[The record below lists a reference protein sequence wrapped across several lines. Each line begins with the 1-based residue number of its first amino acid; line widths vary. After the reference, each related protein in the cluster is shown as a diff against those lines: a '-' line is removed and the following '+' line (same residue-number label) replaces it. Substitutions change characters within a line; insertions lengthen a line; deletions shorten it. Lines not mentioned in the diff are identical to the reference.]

1 MRHRLSRVKLG
12 WVLAAL
18 GCSCAS
24 CAPDAPGAP
33 QPTARS
39 VAAITSG
46 TPDTGDLAVAALVG
60 PSGTTLCSGT
70 VIAPH
75 LVLTAAHCSTPD
87 VVRGASVVFG
97 ASVGQSVATIP
108 VVAAVA
114 HPQFDPTT
122 FADDIA
128 VLVLASAAPVTAVPL
143 GASAPDVAATVRLVG
158 WGLTAMDAGDT
169 GTKRQGAASV
179 TAIAATSFDVG
190 PAPSQ
195 PCEGDSGGPA
205 LATTNGKEYMVGVTS
220 HGDAACVQGATYE
233 RVDAFLATFIQPTI
247 TMFAAGSAPPG
258 ANCLYPEQCA
268 GGAST
273 CVVASDDSS
282 LSYCT
287 TGCQHDTDCPA
298 AMVCSASQCLYPAP
312 TPGAYGAPC
321 GSDADCLEGECT
333 TTNVCALRCVP
344 SAPACPTGFTCTNTA
359 DVDFFCIA
367 PPAPPPAKGGGC
379 ALVPSGAASLPL
391 VWIVAGAL
399 ALGTRRRRARGR

>member
-1 MRHRLSRVKLG
+1 MKLG

-33 QPTARS
+33 EPTARS
-39 VAAITSG
+39 VAAITGG
-46 TPDTGDLAVAALVG
+46 TPDTGDPAVGALVG

-87 VVRGASVVFG
+87 VTRGASVVFG

-128 VLVLASAAPVTAVPL
+128 VLVLASAAPAGAVPL

-169 GTKRQGAASV
+169 GTKRQGTASV
-179 TAIAATSFDVG
+179 TTIATTTFDVG

-205 LATTNGKEYMVGVTS
+205 FATMDGGEYMVGVTS

-233 RVDAFLATFIQPTI
+233 RVDAFLANFIQPTI
-247 TMFAAGSAPPG
+247 TMFAAGSAAPG
-258 ANCLYPEQCA
+258 AKCLYPEQCA
-268 GGAST
+268 GGASA

-282 LSYCT
+282 LS
-287 TGCQHDTDCPA
+287 
-298 AMVCSASQCLYPAP
+298 
-312 TPGAYGAPC
+312 
-321 GSDADCLEGECT
+321 
-333 TTNVCALRCVP
+333 
-344 SAPACPTGFTCTNTA
+344 
-359 DVDFFCIA
+359 
-367 PPAPPPAKGGGC
+367 
-379 ALVPSGAASLPL
+379 
-391 VWIVAGAL
+391 
-399 ALGTRRRRARGR
+399 